1 MKLNRCLPDARKSR
15 YIMPRMAK
23 LTQLSKQVFNM
34 ITWQRL
40 LIFTLISGVVWFG
53 VILVLAMQI
62 EDVGQTDEAQPADV
76 IIVLGSGL
84 RRDGRPG
91 DALYRR
97 SLWGARLYEQGY
109 AETVLCTGGI
119 GDGQRR
125 SEASACRE
133 VLINNGVPAAAITLE
148 EQSASTE
155 ENALYAHEIMRSMGW
170 VDALLVTDSFHML
183 RASWIF
189 DAEGITHY
197 RSPAPREWVR
207 DYFYNRHFTRE
218 IVALHWQAFKETL
231 NLPVTRVEL

>member
-1 MKLNRCLPDARKSR
+1 MVIA
-15 YIMPRMAK
+15 
-23 LTQLSKQVFNM
+23 
-34 ITWQRL
+34 
-40 LIFTLISGVVWFG
+40 ISGFVWVG
-53 VILVLAMQI
+53 VIVVLAMRI
-62 EDVGQTDEAQPADV
+62 EQVGQTDEAQAADV

-97 SLWGARLYEQGY
+97 SLWASRLYEQGY
-109 AETVLCTGGI
+109 AEQIICTGGI
-119 GDGQRR
+119 GQGQRR

-133 VLINNGVPAAAITLE
+133 VLLNNGVPADVITLE

-155 ENALYAHEIMRSMGW
+155 ENALYAHEIMRSAGW
-170 VDALLVTDSFHML
+170 TDALLVTDSFHML

-189 DAEGITHY
+189 EDEGITHY